1 MKKITLQDDQKV
13 YFTSDL
19 HFFHK
24 AILDFCPNRIKKY
37 GSTVPE
43 MNENIIADWNE
54 TVNPT
59 DIVFVLGDVSFG
71 SITDTAEVLSRLNG
85 ELHLVSGNH
94 DQKYLDKKLFT
105 VWFKSTQPYLTVNI
119 QQQKIAMCHFPFA
132 EWDSC
137 HWGSWSLFGHLHGN
151 ESDLVKQL
159 KKYKCM
165 DVGVDATG
173 QTLVDFEYIKKY
185 METKV
190 NLKHGDGAQQG
201 I

>member
-1 MKKITLQDDQKV
+1 MKKINLQDDQKV

-24 AILDFCPNRIKKY
+24 GILDFCPNRIKKY
-37 GSTVPE
+37 GGTVPE

-59 DIVFVLGDVSFG
+59 DIVFILGDVSFG
-71 SITDTAEVLSRLNG
+71 SITDTADVLSRLNG
-85 ELHLVSGNH
+85 ELHLISGNH
-94 DQKYLDKKLFT
+94 CEKYLDKKLFT
-105 VWFKSTQPYLTVNI
+105 VWFKSIQPYLEVQI
-119 QQQKIAMCHFPFA
+119 DRQKICMFHFPIL
-132 EWDSC
+132 EWSSC
-137 HWGSWSLFGHLHGN
+137 HWGSWMLHGHLHGKPT
-151 ESDLVKQL
+151 ELQKQ
-159 KKYKCM
+159 YKTI
-165 DVGVDATG
+165 DVGVDATD

-185 METKV
+185 MESKV